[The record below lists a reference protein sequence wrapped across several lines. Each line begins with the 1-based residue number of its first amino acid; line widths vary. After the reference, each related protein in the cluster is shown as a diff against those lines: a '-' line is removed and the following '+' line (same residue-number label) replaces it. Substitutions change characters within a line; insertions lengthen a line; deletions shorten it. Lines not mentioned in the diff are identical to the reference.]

1 MIQGLDHAALCVSDI
16 PKAAAF
22 YRDVLEMRVV
32 DSRPPETSPYLWL
45 NFGPGQTLNLTLAP
59 EQTPKVLAQKTGLDL
74 SAHLAFRAPRSFLD
88 RLKPELEDLG
98 LLRHESATG
107 LYFTDPNG
115 NYLEVTCWR
124 EHALKEAGQVHW

>member
-16 PKAAAF
+16 PKAVAF
-22 YRDVLEMRVV
+22 YRDVLGMRVV

-59 EQTPKVLAQKTGLDL
+59 EQTPKKLAQETGLDL

-88 RLKPELEDLG
+88 QLKPKLAGLD

-107 LYFTDPNG
+107 LYFADPDG

-124 EHALKEAGQVHW
+124 EHALEEAGQAHW